1 VSICSTFMFSDIEEI
16 DLMYIKVLA
25 ESSLVKEWV
34 IVEGAYT
41 FRGHRR
47 SLILRNILEN
57 DIRFKPYLNRMHV
70 IENNINIVSEFKFP
84 RKFIVRKLAEL
95 LVRKFLNLNY
105 ESQKRTLYE
114 MKYFYAEKKL
124 CDAALLKIF
133 ELSKKEIKWVFV
145 SDVDEILNVEH
156 SNIHDA
162 VISLVNS
169 EDLFILLYRKKF
181 VFDFDNL
188 DGQQRFTPLV
198 NINLIKQMEIPSLS
212 EFRNRFDGVIQTEL
226 PYVIEYSYCFSAE
239 AIIRKLNSFPH
250 VSPPADFI
258 RLAMR
263 VNSTFLYPD
272 SNRQEVRWLN
282 GVDISKYQVP
292 KYVQQ
297 NLTLIKTNNIN
308 SNYKQNRKVEFSE
321 IF

>member
-1 VSICSTFMFSDIEEI
+1 MFSDIEEI
-16 DLMYIKVLA
+16 DLMYIKILA

-41 FRGHRR
+41 FRGHSRP
-47 SLILRNILEN
+47 LILKNILEN
-57 DIRFKPYLNRMHV
+57 DIRFKPYLTRIHV
-70 IENNINIVSEFKFP
+70 IENKVNIVSEFKFSK
-84 RKFIVRKLAEL
+84 KFIVRKSIEL
-95 LVRKFLNLNY
+95 LARKFLKLHY
-105 ESQKRTLYE
+105 EPQKRTLYE

-124 CDAALLKIF
+124 RDTALFKIF
-133 ELSKKEIKWVFV
+133 ELSKEEIEWVFV

-156 SNIHDA
+156 ANIYDA
-162 VISLVNS
+162 VIELLNS

-198 NINLIKQMEIPSLS
+198 NINLIKQMRIPSLS
-212 EFRNRFDGVIQTEL
+212 EFRHRFDGVIQTDL

-258 RLAMR
+258 QLAMK

-272 SNRQEVRWLN
+272 SNRREVRWLN
-282 GVDISKYQVP
+282 KIDISKYQVP
-292 KYVQQ
+292 KYVLQ
-297 NLTLIKTNNIN
+297 NLKVIKTNNVDA
-308 SNYKQNRKVEFSE
+308 NYKQNRKDEFSE